1 MGAIIPFIP
10 EKARVLDVGCGDS
23 EMLEKI
29 KKGKKCRFLVGIDIH
44 KKLVKK
50 KGIYALRGDAE
61 FLPFRDS
68 SFGCLISTA
77 TIEHLPEPE
86 KAISEFKRVLKPEGV
101 LIITTPNPLYSKI
114 ADIAAKL
121 KLKYREGLET
131 PIKLNELKRTLLK
144 HDLSIIYAQYFLAF
158 PVKIFFE
165 EPLEKI
171 LQKSSIGRKILL
183 NQIVVAKK
191 VG

>member
-1 MGAIIPFIP
+1 MKSREWKEQVIKQFNGWSEGKNRFFFEKRLGAIIPFIP

-50 KGIYALRGDAE
+50 KGIYLLRGDAE

-77 TIEHLPEPE
+77 TIEHLPSQ
-86 KAISEFKRVLKPEGV
+86 KK
-101 LIITTPNPLYSKI
+101 
-114 ADIAAKL
+114 
-121 KLKYREGLET
+121 
-131 PIKLNELKRTLLK
+131 
-144 HDLSIIYAQYFLAF
+144 QYQNSN
-158 PVKIFFE
+158 V
-165 EPLEKI
+165 
-171 LQKSSIGRKILL
+171 S
-183 NQIVVAKK
+183 
-191 VG
+191 